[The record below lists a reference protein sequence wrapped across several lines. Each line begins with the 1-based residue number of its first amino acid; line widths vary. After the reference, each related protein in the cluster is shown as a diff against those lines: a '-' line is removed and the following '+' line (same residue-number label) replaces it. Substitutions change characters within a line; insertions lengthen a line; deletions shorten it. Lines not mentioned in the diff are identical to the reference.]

1 MNVQSKIKKAL
12 DRIETE
18 ETVKILYACESGSR
32 AWGFES
38 QDSDYDVRFIYV
50 RPTAWY
56 LTIQHKR
63 DVIEKPIDDELDLSG
78 WNLPKALELYRK
90 GNPPLLEWLQS
101 PIIYRESG
109 SMAKRLRELL
119 TDYYSPVAAMYHYLH
134 MARGNYRQYLQGDR
148 VWIKKYFYVLRP
160 LLACI
165 WIEKNWG
172 LVPTEF
178 EILFDRIVTAS
189 PLRKSIQDLLSDKKR
204 GEELRVGPSIPAISD
219 FINSQLERLS
229 TKDSQ
234 PSMTKN
240 PDILD
245 KLFVEVLIETYGQN
259 ITESYPL

>member
-1 MNVQSKIKKAL
+1 M
-12 DRIETE
+12 
-18 ETVKILYACESGSR
+18 
-32 AWGFES
+32 
-38 QDSDYDVRFIYV
+38 RFIYV

-78 WNLPKALELYRK
+78 WDLLKALELYRK

-134 MARGNYRQYLQGDR
+134 MARGNHRQYLQGDT
-148 VWIKKYFYVLRP
+148 VWVKKYFYVLRP

-178 EILFDRIVTAS
+178 EILFDRIVTVS
-189 PLRKSIQDLLSDKKR
+189 PLRESIQNLLFDKKR

-229 TKDSQ
+229 AKDSP

-240 PDILD
+240 PDVLD
-245 KLFVEVLIETYGQN
+245 KLFVDVLIETYGQN
-259 ITESYPL
+259 IIESNP

>member
-1 MNVQSKIKKAL
+1 M
-12 DRIETE
+12 
-18 ETVKILYACESGSR
+18 
-32 AWGFES
+32 
-38 QDSDYDVRFIYV
+38 RFIYA

-63 DVIEKPIDDELDLSG
+63 DVIEKPVDDELDLSG
-78 WNLPKALELYRK
+78 WDLLKALELYRK

-101 PIIYRESG
+101 PVIYRESG
-109 SMAKRLRELL
+109 SMAKHLRELL

-134 MARGNYRQYLQGDR
+134 MARGNYRQYLQGDT
-148 VWIKKYFYVLRP
+148 VWVKKYFYVLRP

-172 LVPTEF
+172 VVPTEF

-189 PLRKSIQDLLSDKKR
+189 PLRESIQNLLPDKKR
-204 GEELRVGPSIPAISD
+204 GEELRVGPSIPVISD
-219 FINSQLERLS
+219 FINSRLERLS

-240 PDILD
+240 PDVLD

-259 ITESYPL
+259 IIESISNYTENHRSGLPTG